1 MFLEVLV
8 AWTISIGALLGL
20 FHLAGQVVRTNDAV
34 LRLSITAAQLRG
46 VEGHWRLARYDDVH
60 WDEDEPLC
68 SGGSDVLPGW
78 CQGWQ
83 ELLVSLGGSG
93 TVHLESESGEFVA
106 RAVLH
111 FHSADG
117 SGVYRLSH
125 RWPGP

>member
-1 MFLEVLV
+1 MFFEVLV
-8 AWTISIGALLGL
+8 AWAISIGALLGL
-20 FHLAGQVVRTNDAV
+20 FHLAGQVVQINDTV

-46 VEGHWRLARYDDVH
+46 IEGHWRLARYDGLH
-60 WDEDEPLC
+60 WDEGESLC
-68 SGGSDVLPGW
+68 SGESDVLPGW

-83 ELLVSLGGSG
+83 ELLVSLDGSG

-106 RAVLH
+106 SAILR

-117 SGVYRLSH
+117 AGPYRLIH

>member
-1 MFLEVLV
+1 MFFEVLV
-8 AWTISIGALLGL
+8 AWAISIGALLGL
-20 FHLAGQVVRTNDAV
+20 FHLTGQVVRTNDAV

-46 VEGHWRLARYDDVH
+46 VEGHWRLARYNGVH

-93 TVHLESESGEFVA
+93 TVHLEGESGEFVA
-106 RAVLH
+106 HAVLH
-111 FHSADG
+111 FHSAHG
-117 SGVYRLSH
+117 PRAYRLSH